1 MKILTLC
8 GIVSLISASGA
19 FNLEIFPSPLT
30 VFVNEDVSLKCK
42 VTDFA
47 GAEID
52 LDKLGV
58 KWTRN
63 KETAVFSY
71 ETGNQVQNRPGAYI
85 SEPDLKRGNASL
97 RLPKVQIAD
106 EGRYTCTVFI
116 VPESAEQTSIMK
128 VLARPNISI
137 SSHSITILNGSEGSL
152 TCNVNGFYPQ
162 QLEISWVKMT
172 KLGSEVVS
180 SDCYTNQVVAN
191 SDNTFS
197 VHSQLKIQPTF
208 NNNGDKYRCV
218 VRHLTFPDYFTIEST
233 LTVPEPRN
241 HYVIVASIICI
252 LAVVSASFIRYVVKL
267 RGDSS
272 VK

>member
-19 FNLEIFPSPLT
+19 FNLEMFPSPLT

-58 KWTRN
+58 KWTLNR
-63 KETAVFSY
+63 KTAVFSY
-71 ETGNQVQNRPGAYI
+71 ETGDQSQNRSGAYI
-85 SEPDLKRGNASL
+85 SEADLMKGNASL

-137 SSHSITILNGSEGSL
+137 SSHSITILNGLEGSL
-152 TCNVNGFYPQ
+152 TCNVNGFYPR
-162 QLEISWVKMT
+162 QLDISWVKMT
-172 KLGSEVVS
+172 KLGTEVVS
-180 SDCYTNQVVAN
+180 SDCYTNQVVTN
-191 SDNTFS
+191 SDNTFN
-197 VHSQLKIQPTF
+197 VCSQLKIQPTF

-218 VRHLTFPDYFTIEST
+218 VRHLTFLDDFTIEST
-233 LTVPEPRN
+233 LTVAEPRN
-241 HYVIVASIICI
+241 HYIIVAIAAIIICI
-252 LAVVSASFIRYVVKL
+252 LAVLGNIYEI
-267 RGDSS
+267 
-272 VK
+272 